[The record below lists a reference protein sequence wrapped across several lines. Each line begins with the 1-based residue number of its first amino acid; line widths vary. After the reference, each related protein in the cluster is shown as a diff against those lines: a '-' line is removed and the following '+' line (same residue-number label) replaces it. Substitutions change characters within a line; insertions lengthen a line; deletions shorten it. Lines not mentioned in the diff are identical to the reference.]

1 MMNKQTRRFCFAN
14 AFLLVLTLSFG
25 KQSFAQS
32 SEANFK
38 QGEAIETLSQIP
50 SDRQRIATTLPITYL
65 LTQALIQETNLQ
77 VDYLPT
83 KRYPVNR
90 IGYWL
95 QKKLPQKLEQ
105 LPQYSALIT
114 VASVWP
120 ELEVYPTLRQ
130 SNIRIVPIDA
140 AFQLKPG
147 GARINQQTFSLK
159 QGDKASDYFWLN
171 PTNLKVMNNIIAEDL
186 IRLWPQYRQSIQR
199 NQSHNEKQ
207 ISLFALDLDDA
218 LWQQGWEAICSQ
230 QPELNPLLYALSLP
244 VLEFAKENPDRK
256 ESSGSKERDREGDK
270 NSENIGDKQSDN
282 CLWVTDQNV
291 KNQDSKAKTIWTLNS
306 LKKMT
311 TSNFQ
316 QWLEDNLVSLKSS
329 HT

>member
-14 AFLLVLTLSFG
+14 ALLLVVTLSFG

-32 SEANFK
+32 SEADFK
-38 QGEAIETLSQIP
+38 QGEAIDSFSRIQSQIP

-95 QKKLPQKLEQ
+95 QKKLPQKLEH

-147 GARINQQTFSLK
+147 GARINQQAFSLK

-218 LWQQGWEAICSQ
+218 LWQQGWEVICSQ

-244 VLEFAKENPDRK
+244 VLEFV
-256 ESSGSKERDREGDK
+256 KERDREGDK
-270 NSENIGDKQSDN
+270 NSENIGDKQSEN

-291 KNQDSKAKTIWTLNS
+291 KNQDSKAKTIWVLNS

-329 HT
+329 SHT